1 MNRYEITKNFLN
13 WFVSEVSLQL
23 CKVHSPTV
31 QTPIQI
37 DFTHP
42 FSRRLS
48 YSMRLEALVIPCEVS
63 RAHIFSFTKNKLL
76 PVSPDK
82 VQPCSVC
89 HRKFFFPKKDME
101 ICTID
106 AVVSD
111 FSSVRALT
119 NTAFLVGKSCLTCTR
134 THSLQLEKKS

>member
-1 MNRYEITKNFLN
+1 MKLPKIFLTGLLVRFLCNFVKFIAQQYKPL
-13 WFVSEVSLQL
+13 
-23 CKVHSPTV
+23 
-31 QTPIQI
+31 QI

-134 THSLQLEKKS
+134 THSLQLENKS